1 MSLELINARKNEL
14 FFYSPYNFIREID
27 RNILLKLEEQKII
40 DKIIQNEFVKF
51 EIEGSEVIFVYENLK
66 WDTTFFKIET
76 YKIVNV
82 LFDTSNLEILIKGV
96 ELFSNHFKKNQSVYI
111 FIEIPSEDIF
121 LIQALNSSKFKLIE
135 TRLTYFNDNI
145 LNYNYQTRYNV
156 RTAVER
162 DIENLKAIASTMRN
176 NFDRFHA
183 DKTFDLQIA
192 DSFLSKYVEEAIK
205 GFCDI
210 VIVPNE
216 DGINSDSFLT
226 ANFYENMWQLLD
238 KKVSK
243 MVLSAVS
250 SQTNKGWYIKLISE
264 MIYVM
269 KEKGVEC
276 VYLNTQSTNRQ
287 VFRTWEKLGFRLGS
301 TTHILSITI

>member
-1 MSLELINARKNEL
+1 LE
-14 FFYSPYNFIREID
+14 
-27 RNILLKLEEQKII
+27 
-40 DKIIQNEFVKF
+40 
-51 EIEGSEVIFVYENLK
+51 
-66 WDTTFFKIET
+66 WDSTFFKIET
-76 YKIVNV
+76 YKLINV
-82 LFDTSNLEILIKGV
+82 LFDTNSLEILSKGV
-96 ELFSNHFKKNQSVYI
+96 ELFLNQIKRDKPQYV
-111 FIEIPSEDIF
+111 FIEMPSEDTL
-121 LIQALNSSKFKLIE
+121 LIQALNTARFKLIE
-135 TRLTYFNDNI
+135 TRLTYFNDKV
-145 LNYNYQTRYNV
+145 LEYNYPERYKV
-156 RTAVER
+156 RKAKVD
-162 DIENLKAIASTMRN
+162 DIDNLMAIASTMRN

-216 DGINSDSFLT
+216 EGINSDSFLT
-226 ANFYENMWQLLD
+226 ANFFENLWALLD
-238 KKVSK
+238 KNISK

-264 MIYVM
+264 MMYIM
-269 KEKGVEC
+269 KEKGVEF

-287 VFRTWEKLGFRLGS
+287 VFRTWEKLGFKLGS